1 LGSALFGLL
10 ESTRSR
16 NANLMSE
23 LQENIT
29 SLEEAT
35 NEASWTEWSHGDE
48 IRRLE
53 GIVDRKNISSIG
65 RDPAIICFAKRIAV
79 YLVRSTDYKLR
90 STICGP
96 AVQEWKARWNI
107 LHPRNRHLVLVVCG
121 RQRGGATTR
130 TTTICHFF

>member
-1 LGSALFGLL
+1 MGSALFGLL

-53 GIVDRKNISSIG
+53 GIVDRKNISG
-65 RDPAIICFAKRIAV
+65 M
-79 YLVRSTDYKLR
+79 
-90 STICGP
+90 
-96 AVQEWKARWNI
+96 
-107 LHPRNRHLVLVVCG
+107 
-121 RQRGGATTR
+121 
-130 TTTICHFF
+130 